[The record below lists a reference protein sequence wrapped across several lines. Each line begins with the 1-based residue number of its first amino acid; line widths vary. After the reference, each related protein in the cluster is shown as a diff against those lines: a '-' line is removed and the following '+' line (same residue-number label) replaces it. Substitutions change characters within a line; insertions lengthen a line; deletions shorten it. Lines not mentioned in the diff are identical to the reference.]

1 MVSSDS
7 LLRTFSQ
14 HRRLPIRLV
23 APGFGFLPPDDAA
36 HYGLTHRLAYYFF
49 LFVWEGTATCGVD
62 LEQVLVEPQ
71 DLLFALPHQI
81 RQLPA
86 TLPGNV
92 FYKLGLHHECLAL
105 LPRQYPFLLNPL
117 HQPKVRFSTAA
128 AARLRTQFDLLT
140 DLLRQPD
147 TAPDLILAQLHSLL
161 TEINVA
167 YFAAA
172 PQPAT
177 ERLAKFRQFIVFVED
192 HLTQQPT
199 VGRIADALALSPDS
213 LYHLVKHHAG
223 LSPKEFITNRLIL
236 EAQRRLYYEAPTSVK
251 ELAFALGFQDPAYFC
266 RLFKKTTGQTV
277 AAFAQDL
284 S

>member
-23 APGFGFLPPDDAA
+23 APGFGFLPPEAA
-36 HYGLTHRLAYYFF
+36 VHYGLTHRLSYYFF
-49 LFVWEGTATCGVD
+49 LFVWEGAATCGLD
-62 LEQVLVEPQ
+62 LEQVLVGPKE
-71 DLLFALPHQI
+71 LLFALPHQI
-81 RQLPA
+81 RQLPD

-92 FYKLGLHHECLAL
+92 YYKLGLQHECLAL

-117 HQPKVRFSTAA
+117 HQPKVCFSTPAA
-128 AARLRTQFDLLT
+128 TRLRTQFDLLT
-140 DLLRQPD
+140 ELLRQPD
-147 TAPDLILAQLHSLL
+147 TVPDLILAQLHSLL

-172 PQPAT
+172 PQPTT
-177 ERLAKFRQFIVFVED
+177 ERLAKFLQFSVFVED
-192 HLTQQPT
+192 HLTQQPS

-213 LYHLVKHHAG
+213 LYQLVKHYAG
-223 LSPKEFITNRLIL
+223 LSPKEFVTNRLIL

-251 ELAFALGFQDPAYFC
+251 ELAFALGFQDPAYFS
-266 RLFKKTTGQTV
+266 RLFKKLTGQTV
-277 AAFAQDL
+277 ASFGQDL

>member
-23 APGFGFLPPDDAA
+23 APGFGLLPPEAAA
-36 HYGLTHRLAYYFF
+36 HYGLTHRLSYYFF
-49 LFVWEGTATCGVD
+49 LFVWEGTAACGID
-62 LEQVLVEPQ
+62 LEKVTVEPLE
-71 DLLFALPHQI
+71 LLFALPHQV

-92 FYKLGLHHECLAL
+92 YYKLGMQQECLAL

-117 HQPKVRFSTAA
+117 RQLKVRFSAPAA
-128 AARLRTQFDLLT
+128 TRLRTIFDLLT
-140 DLLRQPD
+140 DLLGQPD
-147 TAPDLILAQLHSLL
+147 TAPELVLAQLHSLL

-167 YFAAA
+167 YFTAA
-172 PQPAT
+172 PPPAA
-177 ERLAKFRQFIVFVED
+177 ERLAKYLAFVGLVEETYAQ
-192 HLTQQPT
+192 HPT
-199 VGRIADALALSPDS
+199 VEHLAGALAMSTDG
-213 LYHLVKHHAG
+213 LYQLAKYYAG
-223 LSPKEFITNRLIL
+223 VSPKEFLTNRLML
-236 EAQRRLYYEAPTSVK
+236 EAQRRLYYNEHTSVK
-251 ELAFALGFQDPAYFC
+251 ELAFELGFQDPAYFS

-277 AAFAQDL
+277 AAFRQDL